1 MYKNIM
7 IPLGLSDLNPAVL
20 DRVVELASFDNA
32 SPGKA
37 KVTLVHVVQAFDS
50 DTDEEAERFY
60 RDIEKAAEQHLKA
73 AGEVLLGKGVQSNHV
88 ILIGERVA
96 EVLQCAE
103 DHAIDL
109 IIMESHHINKD
120 KPMEGLGSFSQ
131 QIGVLSPCSVLLVR

>member
-20 DRVVELASFDNA
+20 DRVVELASLDDA

-60 RDIEKAAEQHLKA
+60 RDIEKAAEQHLKE
-73 AGEVLLGKGVQSNHV
+73 AGEVLLDKGIQSNHI

-103 DHAIDL
+103 DQAIDL
-109 IIMESHHINKD
+109 IIMESHQINKD
-120 KPMEGLGSFSQ
+120 KPMEGLGSFSH